1 MLTIYYKLHN
11 PHTFFS
17 ANGEAIFVGSRAFWL
32 VMICRVILILRPHR
46 SEYATSAPRRERAIT
61 CPTLTG
67 ATNITGESGRH
78 QSNMARVYLFT
89 HEVHNE
95 TQLRR
100 WSQVCLLMLLTGQQ
114 KLTKQNYSKATDE
127 RRDFFSFEVDGFSA
141 YCTSVE

>member
-32 VMICRVILILRPHR
+32 VIICRVILIFQPHR
-46 SEYATSAPRRERAIT
+46 SEYAISAPRRGRAIT

-78 QSNMARVYLFT
+78 QSNITRVYLFT

-114 KLTKQNYSKATDE
+114 KLTKQNYSIATDE
-127 RRDFFSFEVDGFSA
+127 RRDFFSFEVNGFSA

>member
-1 MLTIYYKLHN
+1 
-11 PHTFFS
+11 
-17 ANGEAIFVGSRAFWL
+17 
-32 VMICRVILILRPHR
+32 MICSVILIFRPHR

-78 QSNMARVYLFT
+78 QSNIARVYLFT

-100 WSQVCLLMLLTGQQ
+100 WSQVCLLTGQQ